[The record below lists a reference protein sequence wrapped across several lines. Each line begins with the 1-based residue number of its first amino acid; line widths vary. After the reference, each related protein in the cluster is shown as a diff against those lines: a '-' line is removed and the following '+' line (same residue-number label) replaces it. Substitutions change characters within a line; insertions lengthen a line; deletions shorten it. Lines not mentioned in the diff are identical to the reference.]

1 MDFFRIISDLK
12 KSDSSMILYSL
23 LNRIPIIII
32 GEEANEVDDFLIELS
47 ELMHFRKD
55 LVFYTD
61 FISIEEYQQLLQN
74 ESIDYNSQRTQ
85 VRCPCGVSNKPF
97 VDFDYYDSWIMG
109 FEINCEKKETKV
121 LKNYIKSRIPVF
133 LGIQFISNTIK
144 VELEGINSK
153 DLDFTFEQNV
163 LQKISQD
170 TEKAVIKM
178 KRVLSERIKS
188 EKLDKELINNLLD
201 FEIEKQELKKN
212 ILKSEIQNFFSASKR
227 AFFILS
233 RMQLMNGFEMNTRI
247 GSKTLL
253 ETIDYDEAS
262 MERIIAFINKEWGE
276 NFSELFENG
285 KKANALDSMQSLWG

>member
-23 LNRIPIIII
+23 LNRIPIVII
-32 GEEANEVDDFLIELS
+32 GEDTNEIDDFLIELS

-55 LVFYTD
+55 VVFYTD

-85 VRCPCGVSNKPF
+85 VRCPCGVSNKCINYF
-97 VDFDYYDSWIMG
+97 NNFDSWIMG
-109 FEINCEKKETKV
+109 FEMKNVKKEV
-121 LKNYIKSRIPVF
+121 HSLNIYIRSKIPIF
-133 LGIQFISNTIK
+133 LGIQIIANSIK
-144 VELEGINSK
+144 IELEGINSK
-153 DLDFTFEQNV
+153 EVDFTFEQNV

-188 EKLDKELINNLLD
+188 EKLDIDLIHNLLD
-201 FEIEKQELKKN
+201 FEVEKQELKKN

-233 RMQLMNGFEMNTRI
+233 RMNLLNGFEMNTRI

-253 ETIDYDEAS
+253 ETIDYDDAS
-262 MERIIAFINKEWGE
+262 IERIIAFIRKEWGE
-276 NFSELFENG
+276 DFSELFENG

>member
-1 MDFFRIISDLK
+1 MDFFRVISDLK
-12 KSDSSMILYSL
+12 KADSSMIMYLL
-23 LNRIPIIII
+23 LNRVPIVII
-32 GEEANEVDDFLIELS
+32 GNEINEVDDFLIELS

-85 VRCPCGVSNKPF
+85 VRCPCGVSNKSLINF
-97 VDFDYYDSWIMG
+97 NHFDSWIMG
-109 FEINCEKKETKV
+109 FEMKGDRKKIFD

-133 LGIQFISNTIK
+133 LSIEFVSNSIE
-144 VELEGINSK
+144 VELEGINPK
-153 DLDFTFEQNV
+153 EFDFTFEQNV

-170 TEKAVIKM
+170 TEKAIVKM

-188 EKLDKELINNLLD
+188 EKLDKDLIKNLLD
-201 FEIEKQELKKN
+201 FEVEKQELKKN

-233 RMQLMNGFEMNTRI
+233 RMHLMNTFEMNTRI

-253 ETIDYDEAS
+253 ETIDYNEAS
-262 MERIIAFINKEWGE
+262 IERIITFIHKEWGE
-276 NFSELFENG
+276 DFSELFENG

>member
-1 MDFFRIISDLK
+1 MDFFRVISELK
-12 KSDSSMILYSL
+12 KSISSMILYSL

-47 ELMHFRKD
+47 ELMHFRKE

-85 VRCPCGVSNKPF
+85 VRCPCGVSYKSLINF
-97 VDFDYYDSWIMG
+97 EYFNSWIIG
-109 FEINCEKKETKV
+109 FEMKDQRKKVQE
-121 LKNYIKSRIPVF
+121 LMNYIKSRIPVF
-133 LGIQFISNTIK
+133 LGIKFISKSIN

-153 DLDFTFEQNV
+153 EFDFTFEQNV

-188 EKLDKELINNLLD
+188 EKLDRDLINSLLD
-201 FEIEKQELKKN
+201 FEVEKQELKKN

-233 RMQLMNGFEMNTRI
+233 RMNLMNNFEMNTRI

-253 ETIDYDEAS
+253 ETIDYNEAS
-262 MERIIAFINKEWGE
+262 IERISTFIHKEWGE
-276 NFSELFENG
+276 DFSELFENG

>member
-32 GEEANEVDDFLIELS
+32 GVDANEIDDFLIDLS

-61 FISIEEYQQLLQN
+61 FVSMEEYQQLLQN
-74 ESIDYNSQRTQ
+74 ESIDYNSQRIQ
-85 VRCPCGVSNKPF
+85 VRCPCGVSDKSLVNF
-97 VDFDYYDSWIMG
+97 NHFDSWIMG
-109 FEINCEKKETKV
+109 FEMKTEKKKIQV
-121 LKNYIKSRIPVF
+121 LKNYIKSRIPIF
-133 LGIQFISNTIK
+133 LSIQFIFDIVN

-153 DLDFTFEQNV
+153 DFDFTFEQNV

-188 EKLDKELINNLLD
+188 EKVDKELVNNLLD
-201 FEIEKQELKKN
+201 FEVEKQELKKN

-233 RMQLMNGFEMNTRI
+233 RMHLMNSFEMNTRI

-262 MERIIAFINKEWGE
+262 IERIIAFINKEWGE
-276 NFSELFENG
+276 DFSELFENG

>member
-23 LNRIPIIII
+23 LNRIPIVII
-32 GEEANEVDDFLIELS
+32 GEEANEVDNFLIELS

-85 VRCPCGVSNKPF
+85 VRCPCGVSNKCLNYF
-97 VDFDYYDSWIMG
+97 NTLDSWIMG
-109 FEINCEKKETKV
+109 FELKGVKKKV
-121 LKNYIKSRIPVF
+121 DLFINYIKSKIPIF
-133 LGIQFISNTIK
+133 LVIRLITDSINI
-144 VELEGINSK
+144 ELEGINSK
-153 DLDFTFEQNV
+153 DVDFTFEQNV

-178 KRVLSERIKS
+178 KRVLSEKIKS
-188 EKLDKELINNLLD
+188 EKLDTDLIHNLLD
-201 FEIEKQELKKN
+201 FEVEKQELKKN

-233 RMQLMNGFEMNTRI
+233 RMNLLNGFEMNTRI

-253 ETIDYDEAS
+253 ETIDYDDAS
-262 MERIIAFINKEWGE
+262 IERITAFIHKEWGE
-276 NFSELFENG
+276 DFSELFENG